1 MTESVARTLLAFDFG
16 EKRTGV
22 AVGQTIS
29 GTANPVQTINNR
41 DGAQDFATI
50 EKLIHEFQADALVV
64 GLPLNMD
71 GSEQAT
77 THLVRN
83 FVRRLEGRFHL
94 PVYLVDERL
103 SSVEAEQQLAQQEN
117 KKTGIDAQAACII
130 LTDWMRQNGFPA

>member
-1 MTESVARTLLAFDFG
+1 MTDPAARTLLAFDFG

-29 GTANPVQTINNR
+29 ATATPLQTISNR
-41 DGAQDFATI
+41 DGAQDYETI
-50 EKLIHEFQADALVV
+50 ERLIHEFQADALVV

-71 GSEQAT
+71 GTEQAT
-77 THLVRN
+77 TRMVRN

-103 SSVEAEQQLAQQEN
+103 SSHEAEQQLAGRAD
-117 KKTGIDAQAACII
+117 KKTGIDAEAACII
-130 LTDWMRQNGFPA
+130 LTDWMQQNGFKR